1 MMNNK
6 QILHVKDHTH
16 DGIVKITDSH
26 SSYVDQDF
34 FRNKMDEIKTPVS
47 EVKNIIKM
55 TPV

>member
-1 MMNNK
+1 MNNK

-47 EVKNIIKM
+47 EVKNIIKK